1 MADLSHFLNSCG
13 ALLLLSCCS
22 VVPGVRGDSRSPNA
36 RELACAWFVDAGG
49 AAAAEAHFVRPGALI
64 SSWMTEGGRPMVGVR
79 CFRLVLGALLPVTLA
94 AQELPRQVEPERL
107 WRLDTGG

>member
-1 MADLSHFLNSCG
+1 
-13 ALLLLSCCS
+13 
-22 VVPGVRGDSRSPNA
+22 
-36 RELACAWFVDAGG
+36 
-49 AAAAEAHFVRPGALI
+49 
-64 SSWMTEGGRPMVGVR
+64 MVGVR